1 MSAYE
6 IPRNASHRDY
16 TAEFRRLANQLNVV
30 NHGEFESA
38 VAKLKSQA
46 GVEDDAYPNF
56 EKATVFAVQ
65 RCRRGGKTFMLHKI
79 AAQIST
85 ELPLSRVVFISLSS
99 VSTYDSI
106 ENAYTAIISRIA

>member
-65 RCRRGGKTFMLHKI
+65 RCRRGGKPSC
-79 AAQIST
+79 ST
-85 ELPLSRVVFISLSS
+85 KSLRRFLRS
-99 VSTYDSI
+99 YRYP
-106 ENAYTAIISRIA
+106 ALYLFP

>member
-1 MSAYE
+1 
-6 IPRNASHRDY
+6 
-16 TAEFRRLANQLNVV
+16 
-30 NHGEFESA
+30 
-38 VAKLKSQA
+38 
-46 GVEDDAYPNF
+46 
-56 EKATVFAVQ
+56 
-65 RCRRGGKTFMLHKI
+65 MLHKI